1 MSDNE
6 DGLDYLEYEVIIR
19 RLKAQYAAKKRQ
31 QIPGYRMAA
40 RDRRP
45 EMWVKIAQRVQEVNA
60 HPDDWIEAAFL
71 YNRIPG
77 GPFVNALYGPA
88 AEGWYRAYAE
98 VQDRGTSKSVIQARV
113 EMDFQY
119 LLDVLEQ
126 NKQEG
131 VDETFEETLLDDLN
145 NIAPYVRVV
154 VAGGKLPRVTER
166 WGKEAKEILDLS
178 TSAPLA
184 IEEMGYDSTPL
195 YE

>member
-1 MSDNE
+1 MANE
-6 DGLDYLEYEVIIR
+6 DGLDYLEYEPVIR
-19 RLKAQYAAKKRQ
+19 RLKTQYMAKKRQ
-31 QIPGYRMAA
+31 QIPGYRMSP
-40 RDRRP
+40 RDRAV
-45 EMWVKIAQRVQEVNA
+45 ELWVKIAQRVQELNA

-71 YNRIPG
+71 YNRVPG
-77 GPFVNALYGPA
+77 GPFVNALYGKA
-88 AEGWYRAYAE
+88 AEGWYKAYAE
-98 VQDRGTSKSVIQARV
+98 VLDRGTSKPLIQARV
-113 EMDFQY
+113 KMDFQY

-154 VAGGKLPRVTER
+154 VAAGNYPSVTAR

-178 TSAPLA
+178 TSVPLA
-184 IEEMGYDSTPL
+184 IEELGYNSAPL